1 MASIRQIHH
10 FSTNAT
16 RQSFYSRNP
25 NLIEVYDLESDL
37 ILYDP
42 VRNTVITDPRFNG
55 PESFETF
62 PAWAP
67 DGKRLYYCTAPA
79 KQLPKR
85 LREVKYS
92 ICSVSFDPDSG
103 SFGETID
110 TIYTAHN
117 KSASFPRISP
127 DNQYLLF
134 TESDYATFPIWHK
147 EADLKM
153 ISLQD
158 SASVNTDILN
168 SPDVESYHSWSSNG
182 KWIIFS
188 SRRLDGLYTRFFIA
202 HLNKNGKFSKP
213 FLLPQKDPDENN
225 LRMKS
230 FNIPEFI
237 KDKITITRSQL
248 DHTVTD

>member
-1 MASIRQIHH
+1 MSPLTRTTVLSERQSTRSIRHTIKALHSPVSHQI
-10 FSTNAT
+10 TN
-16 RQSFYSRNP
+16 
-25 NLIEVYDLESDL
+25 
-37 ILYDP
+37 
-42 VRNTVITDPRFNG
+42 
-55 PESFETF
+55 
-62 PAWAP
+62 
-67 DGKRLYYCTAPA
+67 
-79 KQLPKR
+79 
-85 LREVKYS
+85 
-92 ICSVSFDPDSG
+92 ICF
-103 SFGETID
+103 
-110 TIYTAHN
+110 
-117 KSASFPRISP
+117 
-127 DNQYLLF
+127 F

-153 ISLQD
+153 ISLQG
-158 SASVNTDILN
+158 SAPVDTDILN
-168 SPDVESYHSWSSNG
+168 STDVESYHSWSSNG
-182 KWIIFS
+182 RWIIFS